1 MKIAQ
6 VCPYDMF
13 NHTGGVPQVVIHLAD
28 GLKARGHQVKIITPR
43 PAKYEGEPPDGYL
56 FLGNSRKLKAGLA
69 TAGDV
74 GIEIDGKEIDDL
86 LARENFD
93 VIHFHEPWLPHLSR
107 QMILRS
113 KAAHVGTFHASLTD
127 SLAGKSILNM
137 TGLYWKVILQKMQVI
152 TAVSETASSGLI
164 AKASSNPKVKALRYI
179 PNGIDLKSF
188 ESDIQSPRHPKM
200 KTILYIGRLEGRK
213 GVNYLLR
220 AYDSLAA
227 KHDDIQLYIAGSGP
241 DEETLRSLVK
251 ENDIPRVT
259 FLGFISNE
267 DKIKHLHRSDL
278 FCAPAHK
285 GESFGI
291 VLLEAMAANCPIV
304 AGDNKGYL
312 SVMKNTGALSLVNPK
327 DAVDFSRRMEIML
340 FDEDVRGVW
349 LKWAKTYVRQFD
361 YPKVVDQYED
371 AYKEAVK
378 LHAKRPKAKRR
389 FSLR

>member
-13 NHTGGVPQVVIHLAD
+13 NHTGGVPQVVIHLAQ
-28 GLKARGHQVKIITPR
+28 GLSAKGHQVKIITPR
-43 PAKYEGEPPDGYL
+43 PSKYEGDPPEGYL

-86 LARENFD
+86 LAREDFD
-93 VIHFHEPWLPHLSR
+93 VIHYHEPWLPHLSR

-113 KAAHVGTFHASLTD
+113 NAAHVGTFHASLAD

-137 TGLYWKVILQKMQVI
+137 TSLYWKIILQKMQII

-164 AKASSNPKVKALRYI
+164 AKASNNPKVKAIRYI
-179 PNGIDLKSF
+179 PNGIDLKSYKTR
-188 ESDIQSPRHPKM
+188 SPAPRHPNM

-220 AYDSLAA
+220 AFSVLAA
-227 KHDDIQLYIAGSGP
+227 SRDDVQLYVAGSGP
-241 DEETLRSLVK
+241 DEAALRSFVK

-267 DKIKHLHRSDL
+267 DKISYLHRADL

-291 VLLEAMAANCPIV
+291 VLLEAMAASCPIV

-312 SVMKNTGALSLVNPK
+312 SVMKSTGALSLVNPK
-327 DAVDFSRRMEIML
+327 DTIDFSRRLEIMI
-340 FDEDVRGVW
+340 FNEDIRNVW
-349 LKWAKTYVRQFD
+349 LKWAQPYVQQFD
-361 YPKVVDQYED
+361 YPKIVTQYED
-371 AYKEAVK
+371 AYKEAVR
-378 LHAKRPKAKRR
+378 LHDKRPKAKSR